1 MLYVC
6 GWMDYF
12 TCYLSLTIPLHR
24 LLGKAAGRLA
34 ASANPAK
41 LGRGPAH
48 GGAVKDHCLNRLIE
62 NA

>member
-1 MLYVC
+1 MCVG
-6 GWMDYF
+6 GWIISHAIY
-12 TCYLSLTIPLHR
+12 HH